1 MAYTAMNV
9 HVPHSTHDNL
19 MKAVTK
25 SGPVSVKID
34 LTGVPQD
41 KIYVTSGQ
49 VKKIEDAV
57 AKGRKHLTLR
67 FGARQARHNIKSEGG
82 FLGSILSAAARYL
95 PAIIAGISAGAQEYH
110 KEGSG
115 MFFGRRDRTY
125 QVRNSGEGLLITP
138 AKHSKLRGFYVRHA
152 GHVYKGEGL
161 LHGLFGQVPILNLL
175 F

>member
-1 MAYTAMNV
+1 MAFTAMNV
-9 HVPHSTHDNL
+9 HVPHSTHDKL
-19 MKAVTK
+19 MQAVSK
-25 SGPVSVKID
+25 SGAVSLKID
-34 LTGVPQD
+34 LTGTPQD
-41 KIYVTSGQ
+41 KLYLTSKQ

-57 AKGRKHLTLR
+57 GKGRKHLTLR

-82 FLGSILSAAARYL
+82 FLGTILSAAARFL

-125 QVRNSGEGLLITP
+125 QIQKSGEGLLVTP
-138 AKHSKLRGFYVRHA
+138 AAHSKLRGFYVKHA

-161 LHGLFGQVPILNLL
+161 LHGLFGQIPLLNLL

>member
-1 MAYTAMNV
+1 MNV

-175 F
+175 S